1 VIAVRITSEHAE
13 DGFKPTCGTIDEL
26 QFRSTPEVWGY
37 FSVKSGGK
45 IHEFSDSQF
54 GHVFAKGVTRGAAI
68 RSMVV
73 ALKELNIRGEI
84 RTIVDYAID
93 MLQHADFVDN
103 RIHTGWLDGRI
114 AAQVRVERPPWHL
127 CIIAGAVHFALDATN
142 AGAAEVRLLLV
153 GLPLGDHQRYC
164 VIPACSVPCY
174 NATMTVRCSG
184 SLEIA
189 SMWSLQVLLS
199 ECKPPWDA
207 RTWYARTVYV
217 FTLHLASIA
226 AYAAQRVCC
235 TKAEAF
241 QI

>member
-1 VIAVRITSEHAE
+1 MVQLPPQGHVIAVRITSEHAE

-54 GHVFAKGVTRGAAI
+54 GHVFAKGATRGAAT

-84 RTIVDYAID
+84 RTIVDYAVD
-93 MLQHADFVDN
+93 MLQHADFVGN
-103 RIHTGWLDGRI
+103 RIHTGWLDARI

-142 AGAAEVRLLLV
+142 AGAAEV
-153 GLPLGDHQRYC
+153 C
-164 VIPACSVPCY
+164 ACFFWVFFS
-174 NATMTVRCSG
+174 
-184 SLEIA
+184 
-189 SMWSLQVLLS
+189 LLS
-199 ECKPPWDA
+199 CLPA
-207 RTWYARTVYV
+207 LSLACLALLTAC
-217 FTLHLASIA
+217 LH
-226 AYAAQRVCC
+226 
-235 TKAEAF
+235 
-241 QI
+241 